1 MMSPAATIF
10 AESALWPVVW
20 FYAFLLMWAMLH
32 VFAGHHHITREALD
46 RLGSKIRPGRPLGE
60 IAAESAFFSLV
71 RQDLMVSR
79 WMVLLLC
86 LQASLLYLTVHLELS
101 YNQAWVEALLLSMAL
116 SPATQH
122 FTWNFARP
130 TLAARIR
137 HWKDTGSFASPSTEK
152 DTWRGASNGETIRI
166 DLGKWFSHEW
176 MKSILPQ
183 SAWCELSTDYLHENH
198 AQSES
203 HQTRDLVDAPDPVQ
217 HHVPAPAPDSTTV
230 RRKEIVHIDAAV
242 LPLVEALNECGCYRT
257 YSSCEGHGKGRPFV
271 LFQSEMADA
280 ARLESAIRMA
290 WPDGHLHVEWMVKM
304 IFDNFCRLRFELSPV
319 VWTIDLPCTTPSRRE
334 VTEDLLALS
343 QLVQSLR
350 MDARGDQE
358 KETHADQNQQPT
370 DQHSDFSHTQLPFLF
385 ANGPRT
391 VGPAFRTGY
400 RITRY
405 FFPAYRA
412 KDTLGHFPY
421 SLWTAIRTND
431 CITLS
436 RWCQCLD
443 AMDPMKLREDPAK
456 GNPQCL
462 AYRGC
467 GGWPLLSSE
476 GKSWFM
482 FAGTEAYFSRLAW
495 VVRSL
500 VKRATKCPSVEGF
513 FDLSMRPVVVVWGEK
528 RPCTDKDGNHSAIM
542 SIFAEAIRQSF
553 TGKTNHADPF
563 I

>member
-1 MMSPAATIF
+1 
-10 AESALWPVVW
+10 
-20 FYAFLLMWAMLH
+20 MLH
-32 VFAGHHHITREALD
+32 VVTGHHYVTQETLD
-46 RLGSKIRPGRPLGE
+46 RLSLKARPGRNLEE
-60 IAAESAFFSLV
+60 IASENAFFGLI
-71 RQDLMVSR
+71 RRDMTVSM
-79 WMVLLLC
+79 WVVLLLC
-86 LQASLLYLTVHLELS
+86 LQVSLLYLTVHLELS
-101 YNQAWVEALLLSMAL
+101 YHQTWGEALLLSMVF
-116 SPATQH
+116 SPATRH

-130 TLAARIR
+130 RMVSHFR
-137 HWKDTGSFASPSTEK
+137 HGENDGEHAPSSEDRTANH
-152 DTWRGASNGETIRI
+152 GASMGETMRVDPGKWILNELAKTIIPESAWGRLTPGWQPKNRIQSEDRQNRI
-166 DLGKWFSHEW
+166 DIGASGCAPGSVQPCALAPG
-176 MKSILPQ
+176 
-183 SAWCELSTDYLHENH
+183 SA
-198 AQSES
+198 
-203 HQTRDLVDAPDPVQ
+203 P
-217 HHVPAPAPDSTTV
+217 V

-242 LPLVEALNECGCYRT
+242 LPLVEALNNTGCFRT
-257 YSSCEGHGKGRPFV
+257 YSSCDGHGKNRPFV

-290 WPDGHLHVEWMVKM
+290 WPDGRLHVEWIVKM

-319 VWTIDLPCTTPSRRE
+319 VWTIDLPCKTPSRRE
-334 VTEDLLALS
+334 VANDLLALS
-343 QLVQSLR
+343 RLVCSLQTN
-350 MDARGDQE
+350 ASSGNQE
-358 KETHADQNQQPT
+358 KETHTDQNQQPT

-400 RITRY
+400 RIIRY
-405 FFPAYRA
+405 FSPAYRA

-443 AMDPMKLREDPAK
+443 ARDPMKLREDPAK

-513 FDLSMRPVVVVWGEK
+513 FDLSMRPVIVVWSEK
-528 RPCTDKDGNHSAIM
+528 ARSCAAKEGTHSADM
-542 SIFAEAIRQSF
+542 PFLADAIRQSF
-553 TGKTNHADPF
+553 AGQPNHADPF